1 SRIVLDYRDL
11 GDKVIANH
19 LNEAMRAQMVTA
31 VSDFTASI
39 LSSGQW
45 HPKALRAAESRKQ
58 EERLQPRGGRLAGAG
73 RPQPYRNDRDD
84 RERCGDHVDHR
95 SLVGAEQVS

>member
-1 SRIVLDYRDL
+1 
-11 GDKVIANH
+11 VIANH
-19 LNEAMRAQMVTA
+19 LDEAMRAQMVTA

-58 EERLQPRGGRLAGAG
+58 E
-73 RPQPYRNDRDD
+73 
-84 RERCGDHVDHR
+84 
-95 SLVGAEQVS
+95 